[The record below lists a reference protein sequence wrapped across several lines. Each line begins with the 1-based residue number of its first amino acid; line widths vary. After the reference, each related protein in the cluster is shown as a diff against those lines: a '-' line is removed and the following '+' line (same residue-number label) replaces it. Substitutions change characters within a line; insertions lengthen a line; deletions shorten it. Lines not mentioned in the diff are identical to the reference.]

1 MTVGVVSEG
10 STLVCET
17 PMEFARV
24 IPCPVHYLFNAMG
37 NLVQSVVGVICLH
50 IIINISVKGGP
61 LMKTSYFGTLFA
73 FLTVGVVGAIVGG
86 IARLL
91 GKRRDELA

>member
-37 NLVQSVVGVICLH
+37 NLVQSVVEVIILYVYKFTPAVCPA
-50 IIINISVKGGP
+50 GGNCVSR
-61 LMKTSYFGTLFA
+61 LYL
-73 FLTVGVVGAIVGG
+73 G
-86 IARLL
+86 ILL
-91 GKRRDELA
+91 